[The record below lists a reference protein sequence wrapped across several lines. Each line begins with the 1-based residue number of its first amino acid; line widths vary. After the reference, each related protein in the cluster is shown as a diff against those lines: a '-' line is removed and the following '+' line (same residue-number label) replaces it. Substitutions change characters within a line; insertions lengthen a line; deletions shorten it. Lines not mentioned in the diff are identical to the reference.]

1 MSRKTFPLLI
11 QDTSDSDNQ
20 LALFG
25 FLQNILKDLPQVS
38 TVNGLWGVSPRHVD
52 LSFPGAFNKAI
63 VGNRP
68 DFRAFEPVKNFHEGT
83 GMVARSDQE
92 MGNADIS
99 RAALE
104 DSKLVLRNEIR
115 RTYAV
120 IMEAGGL
127 DPSHQSSWE
136 LMLRCFPCCVLPFPE
151 EHLLSHHYFAR
162 EFLFDRGDLEGHRF
176 GDPLSAATYNRIVRE
191 IDGEVA
197 VDANG
202 AYDRKADVSQGFA
215 EKRRQRARRLVQDAL
230 DRWDDILGASH
241 MEWLDDAERISKSF
255 LQSVTDVIV
264 MAPMTMTDDLWSK
277 LCTAKRLWGMFFALD
292 NAAEYG
298 HWVVDDKAKNIFRN
312 NFNTALS
319 EQGTLRMLKQIH
331 TKELRAHFH
340 PTELFKGEL
349 GQVSWAAARDLV
361 KPVCEAMSSGGDF
374 RSEVSPML
382 GVYNC
387 YNCAKSPTGE
397 PQQISDPLTV
407 FEFLNFSKRYSQQDI
422 ESSFNPEDYMPVAS
436 YSPSLI
442 MADHATTEQ
451 NYRAA
456 LDFAKSKGISAEK
469 LQQAVRKEQVF
480 VVKFTYEP
488 LNNGMYAGHGLV
500 KRMLPEYGKWLTGL
514 LTSKPKL
521 KAPDGLTS
529 STPILESTRQVFVH
543 NLLNPVD
550 DCAPSALPVCG
561 HSNCNLM

>member
-1 MSRKTFPLLI
+1 MPASRRWVQTCPERPSPCWSRTARIWRQATAIARLSEHCAAKCEDKISATVVLLR

-25 FLQNILKDLPQVS
+25 FLQNILKDLTQLTS
-38 TVNGLWGVSPRHVD
+38 LAGLWGVSPRQVD

-68 DFRAFEPVKNFHEGT
+68 DFRAFEPVKNYHEGT
-83 GMVARSDQE
+83 DMMARADEAE
-92 MGNADIS
+92 MGK
-99 RAALE
+99 AAME
-104 DSKLVLRNEIR
+104 DSKLVLQNEIR

-120 IMEAGGL
+120 IMRAAGL
-127 DPSHQSSWE
+127 DPNHKSSWE
-136 LMLRCFPCCVLPFPE
+136 LMLRCFPCMVFPFPQ

-162 EFLFDRGDLEGHRF
+162 EYLFDRGDLDSREF
-176 GDPLSAATYNRIVRE
+176 GDPLTAAAYNVVVDE

-197 VDANG
+197 TDASG
-202 AYDRKADVSQGFA
+202 AYDRKADVSQGLA
-215 EKRRQRARRLVQDAL
+215 QKRRQRARKVVQDAL
-230 DRWDDILGASH
+230 DRWDTVLGCPHA
-241 MEWLDDAERISKSF
+241 EWIDDCELVCRSF
-255 LQSVTDVIV
+255 LDTVTDVIV
-264 MAPMTMTDDLWSK
+264 MAPITMTDETWSK
-277 LCTAKRLWGMFFALD
+277 LRAAKRLWGMFFALD

-312 NFNTALS
+312 NFNTALD

-349 GQVSWAAARDLV
+349 GQVSWADARDLV
-361 KPVCEAMSSGGDF
+361 KPVHETMSTGGDL
-374 RSEVSPML
+374 STVSPML

-387 YNCAKSPTGE
+387 YNCAKSPKGE

-407 FEFLNFSKRYSQQDI
+407 FEFLNFSHRFSQQDV
-422 ESSFNPEDYMPVAS
+422 ESSFNPEEFLPVAS

-451 NYRAA
+451 NFRAA
-456 LDFAKSKGISAEK
+456 CDFAKSKGISEDK
-469 LQQAVRKEQVF
+469 LHQVVRKEQVF

-488 LNNGMYAGHGLV
+488 LNNGMYTGHGLV
-500 KRMLPEYGKWLTGL
+500 QLGRM
-514 LTSKPKL
+514 
-521 KAPDGLTS
+521 
-529 STPILESTRQVFVH
+529 
-543 NLLNPVD
+543 
-550 DCAPSALPVCG
+550 
-561 HSNCNLM
+561 